1 MTATSTITLAGGFK
15 AGHPQFAAPAAAG
28 PISPAFAAFTLL
40 TDALAEACAAAE
52 LRADDAAWDVALA
65 DPDAAA
71 EDALNEAVAAAR
83 AAGDAQIFLAS
94 DRTLVF
100 AARFVSCALGVEHGA
115 DREHILH
122 FIDSSR
128 TLWGPAPTGTTARRA
143 EALVERAIER
153 LMRLTELMADEV
165 SGECRNVL

>member
-1 MTATSTITLAGGFK
+1 MTARPPITLAGGTK
-15 AGHPQFAAPAAAG
+15 ALAAPLSAPSAVT
-28 PISPAFAAFTLL
+28 PISPAFAAFTRLA
-40 TDALAEACAAAE
+40 DALADACAAEE
-52 LRADDAAWDVALA
+52 LRTDDAAWDVAMA

-71 EDALNEAVAAAR
+71 EAAMAAAR

-94 DRTLVF
+94 DRPLVF

-128 TLWGPAPTGTTARRA
+128 TLWGPAPAGTTARRA
-143 EALVERAIER
+143 EALVERAVER
-153 LMRLTELMADEV
+153 LMRLTDLMADEV
-165 SGECRNVL
+165 LGECRNVL